1 MLYIYLELFM
11 KEVIPNFLGLDE
23 WKNNYL
29 FLIETFYFYRNLFL
43 WIMVLTTYL
52 SAILNDNILVES
64 FNNNIKKMK
73 MIEDEN
79 KKFKNIIEK
88 LVQRQE
94 NYEEATNN
102 IFLNE
107 LNELKN
113 LYLSLKN
120 EDIKLLEIM
129 NQLTDDINK
138 KDDIFEKNI
147 RDIKKTISVQKS
159 RITHLNNK
167 MEQKINEIN
176 EQYETLSMNDSV
188 SMIENDD

>member
-52 SAILNDNILVES
+52 SAILNDNILIES
-64 FNNNIKKMK
+64 YNNNIKKMK

-79 KKFKNIIEK
+79 KKLKNIIEK

-120 EDIKLLEIM
+120 EDIKLIEIM

-138 KDDIFEKNI
+138 KDDIFEKNL